1 MHRSRQPRAVTQPR
15 SRGFSSRHLR
25 LLFLLILSGARILN
39 AQNLC
44 PPLTVDQL
52 RDDPN
57 LTPERFARYFR
68 DFAFK
73 LGDTRQAPEDF
84 LALRSGDCEDYA
96 SLAAEV
102 LRRRTYTTKL
112 IAVFMDGQTHVVCY
126 VDEVH
131 GYLDY
136 NLRKEATTI
145 QGSSGTLEDIADK
158 VAAYFR
164 APWRSV
170 SEFKYEANKPR
181 FGRILFAGERNQP
194 KPEPQPSPTVQ
205 QTASQSPSSPALR
218 TVTMKGL

>member
-25 LLFLLILSGARILN
+25 LLVLLILSGARILN

-73 LGDTRQAPEDF
+73 FGDTRQAPEDF

-126 VDEVH
+126 VQEAH
-131 GYLDY
+131 CYLDY
-136 NLRKEATTI
+136 NRRAEPAPLQATD
-145 QGSSGTLEDIADK
+145 GTLEDMAGK
-158 VAAYFR
+158 VAASFR
-164 APWRSV
+164 TDWRYAA
-170 SEFKYEANKPR
+170 EFTYCGDCPR
-181 FGRILFAGERNQP
+181 FGRIAFR
-194 KPEPQPSPTVQ
+194 
-205 QTASQSPSSPALR
+205 
-218 TVTMKGL
+218 